1 MGHEASGTVYSTGS
15 AVTSLRVGDHV
26 AIEPGHPCSR
36 CQFCKSGV
44 YNLCPDV
51 KFAAAPPDTHGMLSK
66 FWKAPEDFVHKVP
79 DDVSL
84 KEAVLVEPLSV
95 AVHASRLAKIK
106 PGDTV
111 VITGSGTIGLLCG
124 AVSRAFGAHRIIV
137 VDILEEKLRFGHQ
150 YLGADTYLLDLKASP
165 RENADILTSRYDLQ
179 GRVDVIIE
187 ASGAESSV
195 QMGIYLLKS
204 GGSYVQTGI
213 GKPMLQVPM
222 LALSEKE
229 LRLRGCFRYG
239 AGDFDLAIK
248 LLSRRSVNLSPLIS
262 SVTPFERTTEVWDM
276 TSSGKGIKNLIQGV
290 RD

>member
-1 MGHEASGTVYSTGS
+1 
-15 AVTSLRVGDHV
+15 
-26 AIEPGHPCSR
+26 
-36 CQFCKSGV
+36 
-44 YNLCPDV
+44 
-51 KFAAAPPDTHGMLSK
+51 MLSK

-124 AVSRAFGAHRIIV
+124 AISRAFRAHRIII
-137 VDILEEKLRFGHQ
+137 VDILEDKLRF
-150 YLGADTYLLDLKASP
+150 TSP
-165 RENADILTSRYDLQ
+165 KENADILTSRYDLQ

-262 SVTPFERTTEVWDM
+262 SVTPFERATEVWDM